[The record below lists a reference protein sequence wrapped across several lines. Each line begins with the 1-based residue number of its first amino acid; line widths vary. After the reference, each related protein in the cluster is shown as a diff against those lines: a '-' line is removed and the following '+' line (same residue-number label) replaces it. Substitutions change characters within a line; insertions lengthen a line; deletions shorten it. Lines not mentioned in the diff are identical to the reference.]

1 MIQKR
6 IEHDRFVPKR
16 ILGQN
21 FLWDK
26 NIARKIVS
34 LLNIVEGDLVIEIGF
49 GKGILAKNL
58 IQYPIH
64 YIGVEID
71 KQVFEYASEIFIQ
84 NPIARVQLL
93 NQDFLIIDLE
103 AICKEFGKKL
113 KVIGNIPY
121 NITSPILFKLIES
134 HSFLG
139 KAVLMVQK
147 EVAKRLVGQYNTK
160 EYGIM
165 SILLSAISDV
175 RKKFDVAP
183 SCFFP
188 RPKVT
193 SSVLEIEFHN
203 KYELQLDD
211 IRQLKQIVKIA
222 FSRRR
227 KILQNTLFAQYS
239 FVSECMNHSEIDF
252 IESIKSKRAEE
263 LSLNDY
269 LLIFKLL
276 RKTKSV

>member
-1 MIQKR
+1 MQKR
-6 IEHDRFVPKR
+6 IEHDKFFPKR

-34 LLNIVEGDLVIEIGF
+34 LLNIVEGDLVFEIGF
-49 GKGILAKNL
+49 GKGILTENL

-71 KQVFEYASEIFIQ
+71 KQIFEYASEIFAY
-84 NPIARVQLL
+84 NSIARVQLL
-93 NQDFLIIDLE
+93 NQDFLTIDLE
-103 AICKEFGKKL
+103 AISKEFGKKL

-121 NITSPILFKLIES
+121 NLTSPILFKLIES
-134 HSFLG
+134 NSLLG

-147 EVAKRLVGQYNTK
+147 EVAKRLVGPPNTK

-165 SILLSAISDV
+165 SVLLSAVSDV

-188 RPKVT
+188 KPKVT

-203 KYELQLDD
+203 KYELQLDE

-222 FSRRR
+222 FSQRR
-227 KILQNTLFAQYS
+227 KILQNTLFAKYS
-239 FVSECMNHSEIDF
+239 FVFEYMNHSEIGF

-269 LLIFKLL
+269 LLILKLL
-276 RKTKSV
+276 QKTKNV

>member
-1 MIQKR
+1 MMPKQIAN
-6 IEHDRFVPKR
+6 DRFVPKR

-26 NIARKIVS
+26 NIAKKIVS
-34 LLNIVEGDLVIEIGF
+34 LLNVVEGDLVLEIGF
-49 GKGILAKNL
+49 GKGILSENL

-64 YIGVEID
+64 YIGIEID
-71 KQVFEYASEIFIQ
+71 KRVFEYASKIFAQ
-84 NPIARVQLL
+84 NSTARIQLL
-93 NQDFLIIDLE
+93 NQDFLTIDLE
-103 AICKEFGKKL
+103 AIFKEFGKKL

-121 NITSPILFKLIES
+121 NLTSPILFKLIES
-134 HSFLG
+134 HLYLE

-147 EVAKRLVGQYNTK
+147 EVAKRLVGTSNTK

-165 SILLSAISDV
+165 SVLLAAVSDV
-175 RKKFDVAP
+175 KKKFDVAP
-183 SCFFP
+183 SCFS
-188 RPKVT
+188 PKPKIT

-203 KYELQLDD
+203 KYGLQLDD
-211 IRQLKQIVKIA
+211 IRELKRIVKVA

-227 KILQNTLFAQYS
+227 KILQNTLFAQCQ
-239 FVSECMNHSEIDF
+239 FVFERMNHSEINF

-269 LLIFKLL
+269 LLILKFL
-276 RKTKSV
+276 RKTESV